1 VKRTIIVTIVAL
13 LAWQVYTQY
22 RAGVFDSV
30 LPPQAV
36 APVGTRPAV
45 SMQCDHRTHCAQM
58 TSCAEAK
65 YFQKHCTDADLE
77 IDSAGVPC
85 PRRWCTS
92 PNAP

>member
-30 LPPQAV
+30 LPQPATATRS
-36 APVGTRPAV
+36 APAAG
-45 SMQCDHRTHCAQM
+45 MQCDHRTHCAQM